1 MSSPS
6 QNADRRTSSTTMSPP
21 NSTGSN
27 STASSSSSPHRPQLS
42 PKDLN
47 RGAGSNEYFGLC
59 SSSGRRTSPPLAPS
73 ANAPFTFES
82 SSHSQ
87 PYHPS
92 QQRTES
98 MSHSF
103 EAAFASQNPPSSLS
117 FMFNLPGATS
127 QAQQQQQQQQQQ
139 QPSRSPLVFPPA
151 GWPQSNAT
159 PTPNVRSASNEG
171 FNFGASTAS
180 SSSTGSS
187 SSSLRLQRTG
197 FDSIRGP
204 SPSATS
210 AEAANPMGQPS
221 GPSPFFDAP
230 TSASSA
236 NALPSTSS
244 SGANFTINAPP
255 MSFALRRPT
264 SSTSSSTSSVASS
277 SISSSGG
284 PSLLSQ
290 STGPTSAGPAA
301 PSKLTSVSPSALL
314 DMIVADES
322 SVLVLDMR
330 THTTYLSVH
339 LRPSVNIC
347 IPSTLL
353 RRPAYGIDRVSE
365 GLPPNDQ
372 SAFARWSAVATIAA
386 FDADSNARPDASPMT
401 SLLNKF
407 DKTGT
412 SAQLLWVKGG
422 WAGLKKEIV
431 ARGLQDSLLEYGP
444 SDRPTSPAS
453 EAGAESE
460 GRTPTSR
467 GGAMEFSS
475 PGSKKHARSVLQVRD
490 LPIAA
495 FQQSSTQAFVQSGG
509 AGMIGGRPTAES
521 NTQNDSGSEHGRHSR
536 SESQGPGVIKRMKSG
551 YAPYSSSSSN
561 NGWEGSSEQGS
572 SSTDSGADRRVATNP
587 FFDNI
592 RQNSEAL
599 SLTRM
604 LENLSPI
611 EFDAIPAHLRPHLP
625 PFLSALIALPPF
637 ERARVLAYQFY
648 ELESAE
654 RKRLQGAL
662 NWHANVQ
669 GKDGEHGHESAKYQK
684 FGISAG
690 VELGGLNRFKNIFPY
705 EHARVKLDR
714 HASGATDYVNASHI
728 QLAGSK
734 RRFIASQGPLPSTYA
749 DFWQTCE
756 QHHVGVVVMLT
767 NLVENGREKC
777 GRYWGPQSDDG
788 WVVEASGGGQAD
800 KDDLTEN
807 NPASDGGFFAMSNA
821 EETKVKDNVKG
832 ESTVRRTILVRRK
845 SAVEAAKPPRKVRH
859 IHYRAWPDFD
869 IPASPYELVDLVHEV
884 EDAQEAYK
892 REVGWPADHDDPPI
906 VVNCA
911 AGCGRT
917 GVFIIIS
924 TMLDALRQSRK
935 KKAQNG
941 PVGQARVPSKDRME
955 VDTSPLATPTPTPGA
970 QALNLSSSSFDFRG
984 RTQQRPQIFL
994 PVSTPSSLIP
1004 ETASLSLNSPG
1015 MVIPAPTSGIPS
1027 AFDFSSPSAST
1038 NAAPNPPSQ
1047 PQQSMSQNTA
1057 GPVLPLTLPDS
1068 PGYHEPALESFDPIF
1083 AGVNEMR
1090 VQRMSMVANYRQFVC
1105 VHECVLVGVIKE
1117 MQKEI

>member
-1 MSSPS
+1 MP
-6 QNADRRTSSTTMSPP
+6 
-21 NSTGSN
+21 
-27 STASSSSSPHRPQLS
+27 
-42 PKDLN
+42 
-47 RGAGSNEYFGLC
+47 
-59 SSSGRRTSPPLAPS
+59 
-73 ANAPFTFES
+73 
-82 SSHSQ
+82 
-87 PYHPS
+87 
-92 QQRTES
+92 
-98 MSHSF
+98 
-103 EAAFASQNPPSSLS
+103 
-117 FMFNLPGATS
+117 
-127 QAQQQQQQQQQQ
+127 
-139 QPSRSPLVFPPA
+139 
-151 GWPQSNAT
+151 
-159 PTPNVRSASNEG
+159 
-171 FNFGASTAS
+171 
-180 SSSTGSS
+180 
-187 SSSLRLQRTG
+187 
-197 FDSIRGP
+197 
-204 SPSATS
+204 
-210 AEAANPMGQPS
+210 
-221 GPSPFFDAP
+221 
-230 TSASSA
+230 
-236 NALPSTSS
+236 
-244 SGANFTINAPP
+244 
-255 MSFALRRPT
+255 FALRRPT
-264 SSTSSSTSSVASS
+264 PSTTSSASSAASTSSIASVASS
-277 SISSSGG
+277 GG
-284 PSLLSQ
+284 ASLLSR
-290 STGPTSAGPAA
+290 STGPTSADSAA
-301 PSKLTSVSPSALL
+301 PSKLTSVPPSALL

-330 THTTYLSVH
+330 THTNYLSVH
-339 LRPSVNIC
+339 LRSSVNIC

-353 RRPAYGIDRVSE
+353 RRPAYGIERVSE
-365 GLPPNDQ
+365 GLPPDDQ
-372 SAFARWSAVATIAA
+372 STFARWSSVPTIAV
-386 FDADSNARPDASPMT
+386 FDADSNSRPETSPMT

-407 DKTGT
+407 DKAGT

-431 ARGLQDSLLEYGP
+431 AKGLLNSLLEYGP
-444 SDRPTSPAS
+444 SGRPNSPGS
-453 EAGAESE
+453 EAGAANE
-460 GRTPTSR
+460 GGSST
-467 GGAMEFSS
+467 GGVMEFSS

-509 AGMIGGRPTAES
+509 VGGRPTAES
-521 NTQNDSGSEHGRHSR
+521 NTQNDSGSEHSRHGRSG
-536 SESQGPGVIKRMKSG
+536 SQGPGVIKRMKSG

-561 NGWEGSSEQGS
+561 NGQDG

-592 RQNSEAL
+592 RQNSEVSFKTFGEYDSEQRGANSLCGLQAL
-599 SLTRM
+599 SLSRM
-604 LENLSPI
+604 LENLSPV
-611 EFDAIPAHLRPHLP
+611 EFDVIPAHLRTRLP
-625 PFLSALIALPPF
+625 PFLSALTALPPF

-669 GKDGEHGHESAKYQK
+669 GKDGEHAHESAMYQK

-705 EHARVKLDR
+705 EHARVKLNR

-749 DFWQTCE
+749 DFWQMCE

-777 GRYWGPQSDDG
+777 GRYWGPQPDDG
-788 WVVEASGGGQAD
+788 WVVEATGGGQAD
-800 KDDLTEN
+800 KDDLTQN
-807 NPASDGGFFAMSNA
+807 KPNHDGGFFAMSNA
-821 EETKVKDNVKG
+821 EETKSKEAVEG

-869 IPASPYELVDLVHEV
+869 IPASPYELVELVHEV

-892 REVGWPADHDDPPI
+892 REVNWPADHDDPPI

-935 KKAQNG
+935 SRAQNG
-941 PVGQARVPSKDRME
+941 SVGQARVPSKDRME
-955 VDTSPLATPTPTPGA
+955 VDTSPLVTPTPTPGA
-970 QALNLSSSSFDFRG
+970 QTLNLSSSGFDFRG
-984 RTQQRPQIFL
+984 RTQQRPQAPL
-994 PVSTPSSLIP
+994 PVTTPSCLIP

-1015 MVIPAPTSGIPS
+1015 MVIPAPPSETPSVFNFTSP
-1027 AFDFSSPSAST
+1027 APST
-1038 NAAPNPPSQ
+1038 NPAPTSSAQ
-1047 PQQSMSQNTA
+1047 PQQSMSQNTTS
-1057 GPVLPLTLPDS
+1057 PLLPLTLPDS

-1117 MQKEI
+1117 MEKEKESEVN